1 MCLANMVRLTAAATY
16 SPFSRWEAATQ
27 VDSATLDSETQL
39 IVKTP
44 SDLSNAIVGKPHG
57 EITIP
62 QLTRWLHLVQRTHN
76 LIVLGRPR
84 LGHHRG
90 GLYLLAG
97 SPRVS
102 GPPRPAGGSNQNAN
116 LGASRVW
123 DQDWGLP
130 RVKCGTGGCNPTLC
144 QPEAGLVTSWSERS
158 ERSDENP
165 VRWFALQSTS
175 DPLRLQLYYS
185 QKTLGKNHQW

>member
-1 MCLANMVRLTAAATY
+1 MIEYYLLLCLPHNMPY

-62 QLTRWLHLVQRTHN
+62 QLTRWLTLDQRTHN
-76 LIVLGRPR
+76 LIVLVTTEADGIS
-84 LGHHRG
+84 LLDHHVLPDHRC
-90 GLYLLAG
+90 
-97 SPRVS
+97 
-102 GPPRPAGGSNQNAN
+102 QNAN

-165 VRWFALQSTS
+165 VRWLALQSTS
-175 DPLRLQLYYS
+175 DPLRLQLYN
-185 QKTLGKNHQW
+185 TRR